1 MDLIAL
7 AIFVDL
13 AVLATLETLTF
24 SLVLSLV
31 FFERRFLSGEGFGI
45 LAVESVEAF
54 WVGAVGVE
62 LELADWGGSAG

>member
-45 LAVESVEAF
+45 LAVESVEVFCA
-54 WVGAVGVE
+54 GILGVE
-62 LELADWGGSAG
+62 LELAG